1 MADKADV
8 FVDVNVKTPLSRG
21 IYGQF
26 IEHLGRCI
34 YGGVWVGK
42 DSKIPN
48 VNGYRKDVLDAVKA
62 LRPSLVRWPG
72 GNFASGY
79 HWLDGIG
86 RERPRKFD
94 MAWGAEEP
102 NEFGT
107 DEFMEWV
114 RMVGAEPFITVNAG
128 NGSPEEAA
136 NWVEY
141 CNSNKSTK
149 YAEMRKKNGHP
160 EPYNV
165 RYWSVGNELW
175 GTWQIG
181 HCLSAEECARRTV
194 EFASEMR
201 MVDRDIK
208 IVAVGGDAWWRG
220 TGDLE
225 WDQEVVKTAGNYID
239 YLSVHRYI
247 NPSSYEELMA
257 SPQGIEDMLRAKS
270 AAIQFAKS
278 KYGIKR
284 DIGISFDEWNVWYP
298 VAKPPLHDQGTS
310 VADGVFTGDTLIV
323 LERLSK
329 LVPIATFAQTV
340 NVLPLIVT
348 ADDGRM
354 YVNPQY
360 LVFKTFAENS
370 GDVTLVTDVASPHFY
385 SKELDEWVGYVDASA
400 TASGPVVYVH
410 AVNKNK
416 EEPIELAIHL
426 NREFASATHLT
437 VSGES
442 ENDRNSFEE
451 PNKVMVE
458 EEKDVKVEGQIARVT
473 LRPHSANAI
482 AFS

>member
-1 MADKADV
+1 MTDKAEV
-8 FVDVNVKTPLSRG
+8 FVDINVRSPLSKG

-26 IEHLGRCI
+26 IEHLGKCI

-42 DSKIPN
+42 QSQIPN
-48 VNGYRKDVLDAVKA
+48 VKGYRKDVLEAVKA
-62 LRPSLVRWPG
+62 LHPPLVRWPG

-79 HWLDGIG
+79 HWLEGVGGD
-86 RERPRKFD
+86 RPKKFD

-114 RMVGAEPFITVNAG
+114 RMIGAEPFITVNAG

-141 CNSNKSTK
+141 CNSSKSTK
-149 YAEMRKKNGHP
+149 YADLRRKNGHP

-165 RYWSVGNELW
+165 KYWSIGNELW
-175 GTWQIG
+175 GSWQIG

-201 MVDRDIK
+201 MVDRNIK
-208 IVAVGGDAWWRG
+208 MVGVGGDAWWRG

-247 NPSSYEELMA
+247 NPSSYEDLMA
-257 SPQGIEDMLRAKS
+257 APQGIEEMLRAKS
-270 AAIQFAKS
+270 AAIQFART
-278 KYGIKR
+278 KYEIKR

-340 NVLPLIVT
+340 NVLPLVVT
-348 ADDGRM
+348 RDDGRM

-360 LVFKTFAENS
+360 LVFKIFTENA
-370 GDVTLVTDVASPHFY
+370 GNTALATDVISPRFY
-385 SKELDEWVGYVDASA
+385 SKELDSWVEYVDASA
-400 TASGPVVYVH
+400 TESGSTIYLHV
-410 AVNKNK
+410 VNKNK
-416 EEPIELAIHL
+416 DEPLELTVHL
-426 NREFASATHLT
+426 NRENNSATHLV

-442 ENDRNSFEE
+442 ENDRNDFDE
-451 PNKVMVE
+451 PNR
-458 EEKDVKVEGQIARVT
+458 VKVEDVKDMRLENQTARVT
-473 LRPHSANAI
+473 LRPHSANVI
-482 AFS
+482 MLS